1 MMMMMMVMGLCSVI
15 PGEGFSGSQKRDI
28 DPWQK
33 QGDETQYIQEPDCCQ
48 Y

>member
-1 MMMMMMVMGLCSVI
+1 MVMGLCSVI
-15 PGEGFSGSQKRDI
+15 PGEGFTRSQKCDI

>member
-1 MMMMMMVMGLCSVI
+1 MMMMMVMGLCSVI

-33 QGDETQYIQEPDCCQ
+33 QGDETQDIQEPDCCQ